1 VIIGLDVG
9 TTTVT
14 GVAWDAGAGRVRQVA
29 RRRNDAARP
38 RLPATRAEED
48 PDRLLALSLEVL
60 AELAAAGAGGPPEG
74 IALTGQKHGL
84 LCVDARGEAVTP
96 LISWQDRRT
105 SEPGDDPSGRTA
117 LEMVREAVA
126 GLDWRP
132 NGCRIQHGYGA
143 ATLFWL
149 VRRGALADAAEGAC
163 TAAGWVAARLTG
175 GRPATDPTF
184 AASWGIYDLVRG
196 SWNEAFVD
204 RLGLPARLL
213 PPVRP
218 AGEALGGLSGEA
230 ARATGLPAGLPV
242 FNPVGDTQA
251 SFLGS
256 VPDPEGTVLVNL
268 GTGGQVCWAVP
279 DFEPPGER
287 VETRPRPGSGA
298 LRVGAS
304 LCGGAAYAWLNRT
317 LRAWLAEFGLEAGE
331 EAVYRRLNALA
342 ASTPD
347 TGGLQVRT
355 TFLGVRGDP
364 SVRGGAIEGIT
375 VDNMALG
382 AVARATLV
390 GLVDELRDLYGEA
403 GPGGGGARVVAAG
416 GVVERNPLLLEIVGQ
431 QFGLPVEPA
440 AHREAAAV
448 GAALLAARR

>member
-1 VIIGLDVG
+1 
-9 TTTVT
+9 
-14 GVAWDAGAGRVRQVA
+14 
-29 RRRNDAARP
+29 
-38 RLPATRAEED
+38 
-48 PDRLLALSLEVL
+48 
-60 AELAAAGAGGPPEG
+60 
-74 IALTGQKHGL
+74 
-84 LCVDARGEAVTP
+84 
-96 LISWQDRRT
+96 
-105 SEPGDDPSGRTA
+105 
-117 LEMVREAVA
+117 MVHEAVA

-143 ATLFWL
+143 AALFWL
-149 VRRGALADAAEGAC
+149 VRRGALPAGAEAAC
-163 TAAGWVAARLTG
+163 TAAGWAAARLTG

-196 SWNEAFVD
+196 AWNEAFLD
-204 RLGLPARLL
+204 HLGLPARLL

-218 AGEALGGLSGEA
+218 AGEALGGLSREA

-256 VPDPEGTVLVNL
+256 VPDVEGTVLVNL

-279 DFEPPGER
+279 AFEPPGER
-287 VETRPRPGSGA
+287 VETRPLPGSGA

-347 TGGLQVRT
+347 SGGLRVRP

-364 SVRGGAIEGIT
+364 SVRGGAIDGIT
-375 VDNMALG
+375 LDNMALG
-382 AVARATLV
+382 ALARATLV
-390 GLVDELRDLYGEA
+390 GIADELRDLYRQA
-403 GPGGGGARVVAAG
+403 GPGRAAARVIAAG
-416 GVVERNPLLLEIVGQ
+416 GAVERNPLLLEIVGQ
-431 QFGLPVEPA
+431 RFGLPVEPA

-448 GAALLAARR
+448 GAALLAAR